1 MPNTIQNV
9 HFLEHFHTGIYFG
22 EQVREL
28 REKCGM
34 SQQELA
40 DRINKLCKSK
50 LKRNTISNYERGK
63 SFPDRQK
70 LMAIVHILD
79 TTSDALLGL
88 GSKDKYKSPS
98 KMIYRNV
105 IEESKTEDLTTVFSL
120 ADQGI
125 TPLLREVK
133 YILAK
138 EHDCYAQNYNDTSY
152 IQSLP
157 SIKVPYKRVEPQL
170 RAFQISVSVQS
181 DSYLCKVG
189 PGDIV
194 IAEKVNSPV
203 QNELAFHLVTWKNYG
218 LKILRYFELVQLFE
232 AKDIGEVWNPIAIL
246 KYYPLAN

>member
-1 MPNTIQNV
+1 MSSTIQNV
-9 HFLEHFHTGIYFG
+9 HFLEQFHTGIYFG

-79 TTSDALLGL
+79 TTSDTLLGL
-88 GSKDKYKSPS
+88 CSKDTFRSPS

-105 IEESKTEDLTTVFSL
+105 IENSKTESLASVFSL
-120 ADQGI
+120 TDKG
-125 TPLLREVK
+125 TSPLICDIK
-133 YILAK
+133 YIVAK
-138 EHDCYAQNYNDTSY
+138 EQDFYAQNYNNISY

-157 SIKVPYKRVEPQL
+157 SIRVPYKRVEPQL
-170 RAFQISVSVQS
+170 RAFQLSVSVQC
-181 DSYLCKVG
+181 DSYLCKLR

-203 QNELAFHLVTWKNYG
+203 QNELTFHLVTWKNYG

-232 AKDIGEVWNPIAIL
+232 ASDIGEIWNPIAIL